1 MNCKSKFA
9 KSARICF
16 LTGIIAAIL
25 SAYPVAVFSTGT
37 LMLVGDVL
45 PLNSK
50 LVWRNL
56 VKLANRKN
64 GGNLVVPAASSRP
77 KLYGQF
83 ATRAYD
89 RYGES
94 ATLLPFAEKFQE
106 FSTDY
111 RVISMDPEIAESIA
125 IAKSIFFVGGAPHRL
140 SDVLFWNDNKPSNLV
155 KAIRTAHSSGTLI
168 VGGIPAIKVVAT
180 TTKAIEAL
188 RSGSIEEPEIH
199 KGLGIMKEGWYV
211 DQHFFSDGRF
221 ATALVAMHQLGMQ
234 YGVGIAAETAAVVY
248 GSRMEV
254 VGNRGIVVV
263 DLSDAI
269 VDSNRQGF
277 RLTGARLSY
286 LENGDIVN
294 LDTLKMTPYSP
305 KTEGFELI
313 PDSVAIEKKDP
324 LRVTENIFG
333 PGNLVRLMI
342 GSLEQNTRETVGT
355 AFDKDRISGF
365 KFRFYTDESSRGW
378 LTAQTGEERYS
389 ILGILLDVE
398 PVE

>member
-1 MNCKSKFA
+1 M
-9 KSARICF
+9 
-16 LTGIIAAIL
+16 TGIMAAIL
-25 SAYPVAVFSTGT
+25 SAYPVAVFSAGT

-45 PLNSK
+45 PLDSK

-64 GGNLVVPAASSRP
+64 GKNLVVPAASFRP

-83 ATRAYD
+83 AARAYD

-94 ATLLPFAEKFQE
+94 AILLPLAEKFQE

-140 SDVLFWNDNKPSNLV
+140 SDVLFWNGNKPSKFV
-155 KAIRTAHSSGTLI
+155 EAIRTAHSSGTLI
-168 VGGIPAIKVVAT
+168 VGGIPATKVVAT
-180 TTKAIEAL
+180 TTRAIEAL
-188 RSGSIEEPEIH
+188 RSGSIEKSEIH

-211 DQHFFSDGRF
+211 DQYFFPDGRF
-221 ATALVAMHQLGMQ
+221 AIALVAMHQLDMQ
-234 YGVGIAAETAAVVY
+234 YGVGIAADTAAVVY

-254 VGNRGIVVV
+254 VGNRGIIVV
-263 DLSDAI
+263 DLSDAV
-269 VDSNRQGF
+269 VDLNRQGF

-286 LENGDIVN
+286 LENGDRVN

-305 KTEGFELI
+305 KIEGFELV
-313 PDSVAIEKKDP
+313 PDSTTIEKKDS
-324 LRVTENIFG
+324 LKVTENIFA
-333 PGNLVRLMI
+333 PGNLVKLMI
-342 GSLEQNTRETVGT
+342 GALEQNTQETVGM
-355 AFDKDRISGF
+355 AFDKDKISGF
-365 KFRFYTDESSRGW
+365 KFRFYTDENSRGW